1 MSHGKHNNLK
11 FKHSLGQNFITD
23 EFLLEDIA
31 DESGITKD
39 DYVLEIGPG
48 NGALTRCLCDRAKY
62 VVAVEIDKS
71 LIPLLTSNLKE
82 YKNVSIINAD
92 FLNYDFNNIVT
103 EFQSKGEL
111 CEPQIKVVANLPY
124 YITSPIIQSLLQ
136 NPYISEMTLMVQKEV
151 AERIV
156 ATPSTKD
163 FGILTLACNY
173 FADTEMIM
181 IVSKDCFFPKPK
193 VDSAV
198 VHFKKHSIQNNSK
211 RTSKLHRTGELREPS
226 AEPNHSMSRAGELCE
241 PCSVCAGELREPCS
255 VCMGELCE
263 PYSVCTGE
271 LCKPYSVCTGELC
284 ESQSDNDYEKLFK
297 LIKASFAQ
305 RRKKLLNSLT
315 NAGYNKDT
323 LAAAFAKLN
332 FDENVRAENLSLNDY
347 KNLLSLI

>member
-1 MSHGKHNNLK
+1 MSHGKHNNFK

-92 FLNYDFNNIVT
+92 FLNYDFNNIVM

-111 CEPQIKVVANLPY
+111 CKPRIKVVANLPY
-124 YITSPIIQSLLQ
+124 YITSPIIQNLLQ

-156 ATPSTKD
+156 ATPNTKD

-173 FADTEMIM
+173 YADTEMIM
-181 IVSKDCFFPKPK
+181 IVSKECFFPKPK

-198 VHFKKHSIQNNSK
+198 VHFIK
-211 RTSKLHRTGELREPS
+211 RPEATNDASTRKGKLCV
-226 AEPNHSMSRAGELCE
+226 A
-241 PCSVCAGELREPCS
+241 
-255 VCMGELCE
+255 
-263 PYSVCTGE
+263 
-271 LCKPYSVCTGELC
+271 
-284 ESQSDNDYEKLFK
+284 QSDNNYEKLFK

-315 NAGYNKDT
+315 NAGYDKDT

-332 FDENVRAENLSLNDY
+332 FDENVRAENLSLDDY

>member
-1 MSHGKHNNLK
+1 MSHEKHNNFK

-39 DYVLEIGPG
+39 DCVLEIGPG

-82 YKNVSIINAD
+82 YKNVSIINSD
-92 FLNYDFNNIVT
+92 FLNYDFNNIVM
-103 EFQSKGEL
+103 EFQSKSEL
-111 CEPQIKVVANLPY
+111 CKPRIKVVANLPY

-156 ATPSTKD
+156 ATPNTKD

-173 FADTEMIM
+173 YADTEMIM
-181 IVSKDCFFPKPK
+181 IVSKECFFPKPK

-198 VHFKKHSIQNNSK
+198 VHFIKHPEATNDASTRK
-211 RTSKLHRTGELREPS
+211 
-226 AEPNHSMSRAGELCE
+226 GELCE
-241 PCSVCAGELREPCS
+241 TQL
-255 VCMGELCE
+255 
-263 PYSVCTGE
+263 
-271 LCKPYSVCTGELC
+271 
-284 ESQSDNDYEKLFK
+284 DNNYEKLFK

-305 RRKKLLNSLT
+305 IRKKLLNSLT
-315 NAGYNKDT
+315 NAGYNKDS

-332 FDENVRAENLSLNDY
+332 FDENVRAVNLSLDDY